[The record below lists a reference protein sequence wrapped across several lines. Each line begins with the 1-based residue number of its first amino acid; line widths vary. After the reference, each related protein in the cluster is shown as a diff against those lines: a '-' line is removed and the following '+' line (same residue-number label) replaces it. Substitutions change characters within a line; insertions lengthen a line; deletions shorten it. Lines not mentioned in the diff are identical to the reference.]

1 MYISV
6 VVLTC
11 NQQQLTLRCLKSL
24 ESFINDSDCELI
36 LVDNGSIDGTSEVV
50 RSAFSRVRI
59 IELSENRGVAGGRN
73 VGLKACTGDYMMI
86 LDNDTVADRE
96 TIYGLAEYLKHHP
109 DVGLVAPRLV
119 SPQGEI
125 QQSFKKYPGVR
136 EKILNVVCRRTRT
149 TTNAVPTMPIEP
161 FYVIGA
167 AQMFSRE
174 VYNIAG
180 PLDEKIF
187 FGPEDADFCMS
198 VRSMG
203 KKVVYNPSLTIVH
216 DWQRSSSRH
225 PLSRQSRRHAL
236 GLLHFYIKHRRFW

>member
-11 NQQQLTLRCLKSL
+11 NQQRLTLRCLKSL
-24 ESFINDSDCELI
+24 ESFINDTNCELI
-36 LVDNGSIDGTSEVV
+36 LVDNGSIDGTSEAV
-50 RSAFSRVRI
+50 RRSFPRVRI

-86 LDNDTVADRE
+86 LDNDTVADQD
-96 TIYGLAEYLKHHP
+96 TIYRLADYLKQHSE
-109 DVGLVAPRLV
+109 VGLVAPRLV

-125 QQSFKKYPGVR
+125 QQSFKKFPGVR
-136 EKILNVVCRRTRT
+136 EKIHNVICRRSRT
-149 TTNAVPTMPIEP
+149 TTKDVPSAPIEP

-174 VYNIAG
+174 VYNTAG

-198 VRSMG
+198 VRLMG
-203 KKVVYNPSLTIVH
+203 KKVVYNPLLTIVH

-225 PLSRQSRRHAL
+225 PFSRQSRRHAL